1 MDSCWDDIFFNGNRW
16 NKCFDMFLK
25 TKTHL
30 QINLLSFVFKIW
42 LSKVDSSKQ
51 IVLPQNV
58 WISTCN
64 FFNSVVSFLIEG
76 HQRQRE
82 IIFKMLTV
90 DSIKRRNT
98 KKKEPKLQD
107 TGLDLKE
114 VTYGGPTFY
123 TIKLLWK
130 NGQKTFVWVNP
141 CFTCYVKS

>member
-1 MDSCWDDIFFNGNRW
+1 M
-16 NKCFDMFLK
+16 
-25 TKTHL
+25 
-30 QINLLSFVFKIW
+30 
-42 LSKVDSSKQ
+42 
-51 IVLPQNV
+51 LPQNV
-58 WISTCN
+58 WISACN

-114 VTYGGPTFY
+114 VTYGGPTF
-123 TIKLLWK
+123 
-130 NGQKTFVWVNP
+130 
-141 CFTCYVKS
+141 